1 MEKWIITKDGEA
13 KCYGTSEKTF
23 PSDALIAKLRGCGY
37 KVFVDGK
44 LYKQKDG
51 KK

>member
-23 PSDALIAKLRGCGY
+23 PSEDLIKKLRGGGY

-44 LYKQKDG
+44 LYKGKEG

>member
-1 MEKWIITKDGEA
+1 MEKWIVTKDGEP

-23 PSDALIAKLRGCGY
+23 PSEELIAKLRGCGY

-44 LYKQKDG
+44 LYKG
-51 KK
+51 ANKK